1 MLNIFVHMRSLKGVK
16 RRGVILGVED
26 FIIGK
31 WYIVINEDGRNKILF
46 QYSHYDI
53 DNCGDL
59 LRYNIYDLKGSYFY
73 DSKRY
78 DYDKG
83 VPVIGFMS
91 GGIEV
96 IRASY
101 WEVNKYF
108 NV

>member
-1 MLNIFVHMRSLKGVK
+1 MRSLREIKK
-16 RRGVILGVED
+16 VIVGIED

-31 WYIVINEDGRNKILF
+31 WYIVINEDGSNKILF

-83 VPVIGFMS
+83 VPTTEFRS
-91 GGIEV
+91 GNSNFIIAPYGEV
-96 IRASY
+96 K
-101 WEVNKYF
+101 KYF

>member
-16 RRGVILGVED
+16 RGGVVLGVED

-31 WYIVINEDGRNKILF
+31 WYIVLGDDGSNKILF

-53 DNCGDL
+53 DNCEDL

-78 DYDKG
+78 DYEKG
-83 VPVIGFMS
+83 VPVMGFMS
-91 GGIEV
+91 GGI

-108 NV
+108 NI

>member
-1 MLNIFVHMRSLKGVK
+1 MLNIFVHMRSLREIKK
-16 RRGVILGVED
+16 VIVGIED

-31 WYIVINEDGRNKILF
+31 WYIVINEDGSNKILF

-83 VPVIGFMS
+83 VPTTEFRS
-91 GGIEV
+91 GNSNFIIAPYGEV
-96 IRASY
+96 K
-101 WEVNKYF
+101 KYF